1 LERDFQDIGDLEA
14 AVETDEDLLI
24 RTLQNKREA
33 KAKFVEQVRDRQERV
48 MQINEQIRR
57 YDLKQVKEAEIDQV
71 KKQIN

>member
-1 LERDFQDIGDLEA
+1 MERDFQDIGDLEA